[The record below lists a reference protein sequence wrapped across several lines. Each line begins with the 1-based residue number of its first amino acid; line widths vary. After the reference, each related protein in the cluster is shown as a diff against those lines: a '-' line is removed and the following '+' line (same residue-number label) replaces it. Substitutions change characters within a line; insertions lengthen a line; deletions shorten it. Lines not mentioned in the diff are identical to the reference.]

1 MIRRLS
7 SALRA
12 GLSRLD
18 LREQRLQR
26 IRRKMRAVRR
36 CRRESAQ
43 RVGDFRGCDC
53 RRVLERGAAKPLREP
68 RSTSNRRGA
77 AAAQKTCFPD
87 SRPRLSQWR
96 RTTHP
101 RYADGENDQEPLLSK
116 CPRQTCREGRRSL
129 YAEPRIVRNGVLLR
143 PFLLVFLRL
152 CTCVSALV
160 LISHLPSCGAS
171 ISSRLTRS
179 QRSSDRPFPSDE
191 SSPLWRTARTHP
203 TPKAGNPRESSARSP

>member
-87 SRPRLSQWR
+87 SPALDYGEKMQPISADRIRGLDFRSGVGQL
-96 RTTHP
+96 TH
-101 RYADGENDQEPLLSK
+101 
-116 CPRQTCREGRRSL
+116 
-129 YAEPRIVRNGVLLR
+129 V
-143 PFLLVFLRL
+143 
-152 CTCVSALV
+152 
-160 LISHLPSCGAS
+160 
-171 ISSRLTRS
+171 TRMAKMIKN
-179 QRSSDRPFPSDE
+179 RF
-191 SSPLWRTARTHP
+191 
-203 TPKAGNPRESSARSP
+203 